1 MEKDARGPGFQRSPK
16 AGSAG
21 VGFAS
26 REGGCSQLGSF
37 LRNGEEGRNLGEEGM
52 LVEGQEEGR
61 REGGMRSTV
70 SRRPGQAVG
79 AGLFGSIRVLE
90 ASSGRVS
97 TRSPCAFRFLSPRP
111 PERGSRR
118 EDSGDGARPT
128 ADGLNHDLRRCRDDS
143 ACVQLEEI
151 LCAGRK
157 VLHDCLVSQAMGMC
171 VCVWWLACLAFA
183 WLAWYMSR

>member
-61 REGGMRSTV
+61 KEG
-70 SRRPGQAVG
+70 RRDEIYSKSETWPGCWRRACWINQSARGV
-79 AGLFGSIRVLE
+79 FGKGVHEVALRLSVPEPE
-90 ASSGRVS
+90 A
-97 TRSPCAFRFLSPRP
+97 T
-111 PERGSRR
+111 
-118 EDSGDGARPT
+118 
-128 ADGLNHDLRRCRDDS
+128 
-143 ACVQLEEI
+143 
-151 LCAGRK
+151 
-157 VLHDCLVSQAMGMC
+157 
-171 VCVWWLACLAFA
+171 
-183 WLAWYMSR
+183 